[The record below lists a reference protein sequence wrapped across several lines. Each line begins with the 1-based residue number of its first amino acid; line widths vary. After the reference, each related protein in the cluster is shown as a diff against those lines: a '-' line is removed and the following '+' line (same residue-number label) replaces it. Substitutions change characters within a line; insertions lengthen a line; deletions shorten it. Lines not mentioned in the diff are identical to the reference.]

1 MVAILMRATTKRT
14 VLLCLIFCLG
24 AGGWLSGI
32 SAAMAS
38 TVGQLSRIG
47 GDRTNR
53 VIGYGLVVGLPGTGD
68 QATEVPYTTQT
79 ITNMLRHMGIN
90 LPVNTFMQPNNDS
103 AVMITGTIPA
113 DARPGQKFTLT
124 VSAVGNASS
133 LRGGI
138 LLMTQLHGANGQVYA
153 QGQGPVLVTGASA
166 LGGGTSLVVNNP
178 DVGRIVNGGI
188 VEVPLPPSAP
198 QAGITLLL
206 RKPGYVTAA
215 RMVEAVNQIFP
226 GSAQA
231 QGPGVVEVR
240 APIGMNARV
249 GFISALQQIPV
260 SAPAP
265 RPTIVIN
272 AQDGTVV
279 MGSNI
284 RITSCAVATGSLS
297 VSIQTT
303 PMVSQPNMFGRG
315 VTVAT
320 SNTKVGIKTHKAHL
334 FLLRK
339 SASLE
344 DVVRA
349 LNTVGATPAEL
360 ASILQAMKSAGAL
373 HARIKVI

>member
-1 MVAILMRATTKRT
+1 MPATTKRAA
-14 VLLCLIFCLG
+14 VLCLIFYLG
-24 AGGWLSGI
+24 AGGWI
-32 SAAMAS
+32 SSIPTAMAS

-90 LPVNTFMQPNNDS
+90 LPANTFMQPNNDS
-103 AVMITGTIPA
+103 AVMITGSIPA

-153 QGQGPVLVTGASA
+153 QGQGPVLVTGAA
-166 LGGGTSLVVNNP
+166 ATGGGTSLVVNNP

-188 VEVPLPPSAP
+188 VEVPLPPSSP
-198 QAGITLLL
+198 QAGIITLLL
-206 RKPGYVTAA
+206 RRPGYVMAA

-231 QGPGVVEVR
+231 QGPGVVEVH
-240 APIGMNARV
+240 APIDMNARV

>member
-1 MVAILMRATTKRT
+1 MPATTKRAA
-14 VLLCLIFCLG
+14 VLCLIFYLG
-24 AGGWLSGI
+24 AGGWI
-32 SAAMAS
+32 SSIPTAMAS

-90 LPVNTFMQPNNDS
+90 LPANTFMQPNNDS
-103 AVMITGTIPA
+103 AVMITGSIPA

-153 QGQGPVLVTGASA
+153 QGQGPVLVTGAA
-166 LGGGTSLVVNNP
+166 ATGGGTSLVINNP

-188 VEVPLPPSAP
+188 VEVPLPPSSP
-198 QAGITLLL
+198 QAGIITLLL
-206 RKPGYVTAA
+206 RRPGYVMAA

-231 QGPGVVEVR
+231 QGPGVVEVH
-240 APIGMNARV
+240 APIDMNARV

>member
-1 MVAILMRATTKRT
+1 MPAITKRAA
-14 VLLCLIFCLG
+14 VLCLIFYLG
-24 AGGWLSGI
+24 AGGWI
-32 SAAMAS
+32 SSIPTVMAS

-90 LPVNTFMQPNNDS
+90 LPANTFMQPNNDS
-103 AVMITGTIPA
+103 AVMITGSIPA

-153 QGQGPVLVTGASA
+153 QGQGPVLVTGAA
-166 LGGGTSLVVNNP
+166 ATGGGTSLVINNP

-188 VEVPLPPSAP
+188 VEVPLPPSSP
-198 QAGITLLL
+198 QAGIITLLL
-206 RKPGYVTAA
+206 RRPGYVMAA

-231 QGPGVVEVR
+231 QGPGVVEVH
-240 APIGMNARV
+240 APIDMNARV

>member
-1 MVAILMRATTKRT
+1 MPATTKRAA
-14 VLLCLIFCLG
+14 VLCLIFYLG
-24 AGGWLSGI
+24 AGGWI
-32 SAAMAS
+32 SSIPTVMAS

-90 LPVNTFMQPNNDS
+90 LPANTFMQPNNDS
-103 AVMITGTIPA
+103 AVMVTGSIPA

-153 QGQGPVLVTGASA
+153 QGQGPVLVTGAA
-166 LGGGTSLVVNNP
+166 ATGGGTSLVVNNP

-188 VEVPLPPSAP
+188 VEVPLPPSSP
-198 QAGITLLL
+198 QAGIITLLL
-206 RKPGYVTAA
+206 RRPGYVMAA

-231 QGPGVVEVR
+231 QGPGVVEVH
-240 APIGMNARV
+240 APIDMNARV

>member
-1 MVAILMRATTKRT
+1 MPATTKRAA
-14 VLLCLIFCLG
+14 VLCLIFYLG
-24 AGGWLSGI
+24 AGGWI
-32 SAAMAS
+32 SSIPTAMAS

-90 LPVNTFMQPNNDS
+90 LPANTFMQPNNDS
-103 AVMITGTIPA
+103 AVMVTGSIPA

-153 QGQGPVLVTGASA
+153 QGQGPVLVTGAA
-166 LGGGTSLVVNNP
+166 ATGGGTSLVINNP

-188 VEVPLPPSAP
+188 VEVPLPPSSP
-198 QAGITLLL
+198 QAGIITLLL
-206 RKPGYVTAA
+206 RRPGYVMAA

-231 QGPGVVEVR
+231 QGPGVVEVH
-240 APIGMNARV
+240 APIDMNARV

>member
-1 MVAILMRATTKRT
+1 MPATTKRAA
-14 VLLCLIFCLG
+14 VLCLIFYLG
-24 AGGWLSGI
+24 AGGWI
-32 SAAMAS
+32 SSISTAMAS

-90 LPVNTFMQPNNDS
+90 LPANTFMQPNNDS
-103 AVMITGTIPA
+103 AVMVTGSIPA

-153 QGQGPVLVTGASA
+153 QGQGPVLVTGAA
-166 LGGGTSLVVNNP
+166 ATGGGTSLVINNP

-188 VEVPLPPSAP
+188 VEVPLPPSSP
-198 QAGITLLL
+198 QAGIITLLL
-206 RKPGYVTAA
+206 RRPGYVMAA

-231 QGPGVVEVR
+231 QGPGVVEVH
-240 APIGMNARV
+240 APIDMNARV

>member
-1 MVAILMRATTKRT
+1 MPATTKRAA
-14 VLLCLIFCLG
+14 VLCLIFYLG
-24 AGGWLSGI
+24 AGGWI
-32 SAAMAS
+32 SSIPTVMAS

-90 LPVNTFMQPNNDS
+90 LPANTFMQPNNDS
-103 AVMITGTIPA
+103 AVMITGSIPA

-153 QGQGPVLVTGASA
+153 QGQGPVLVTGAA
-166 LGGGTSLVVNNP
+166 ATGGGTSLVINNP

-188 VEVPLPPSAP
+188 VEVPLPPSSP
-198 QAGITLLL
+198 QAGIITLLL
-206 RKPGYVTAA
+206 RRPGYVMAA

-231 QGPGVVEVR
+231 QGPGVVEVH
-240 APIGMNARV
+240 APIDMNARV